1 MDNVLQGQELLKKK
15 KGAKREGRRRR
26 KFDFNSAFFNGG
38 LTSLSVGW
46 QRGGED
52 RPGC

>member
-15 KGAKREGRRRR
+15 KKSAIVH
-26 KFDFNSAFFNGG
+26 SAFFNGG